1 MKKISPATAL
11 PNLSAQKA
19 HEADSNPAAE
29 SQRPNV
35 GWTFTSEIL
44 EFLKFN
50 LDPFICSFPL
60 TLLHL
65 EPFLIFYFFF
75 LSSSSLIQRNNRIC
89 CSSVPDTDADRLARQ
104 KFRLQKFCFFI
115 IRYRLVMSN
124 YYVHDYYLH
133 SCILSRWLAW
143 HTQRHPVICKVV

>member
-50 LDPFICSFPL
+50 LDPFI
-60 TLLHL
+60 
-65 EPFLIFYFFF
+65 FFF
-75 LSSSSLIQRNNRIC
+75 PSYTFAPGTLPYL
-89 CSSVPDTDADRLARQ
+89 L
-104 KFRLQKFCFFI
+104 FLLFI
-115 IRYRLVMSN
+115 ILFPN
-124 YYVHDYYLH
+124 P
-133 SCILSRWLAW
+133 
-143 HTQRHPVICKVV
+143 T